1 METKKQKANKDFLP
15 YVVVVVASY
24 LLAVNLSAAIM
35 VPFSQEAVSS
45 FQEIELDSSS
55 VASREADASQ
65 VNRIAQGAD
74 HLVAELLLVLLP
86 IVFFCGLNVACVVV
100 LFVAFQMQI
109 LVLAAWKLKEILGA
123 WEEWALT
130 SVLVS
135 VHPIVWVVHIAIVVL
150 LASFIWGV

>member
-86 IVFFCGLNVACVVV
+86 IVFFLWLECSLRCGFIRSVSDANFGSCRLEAKRNTWCVGRVGADERIGVGSSNCMGGSYRYSCSAC
-100 LFVAFQMQI
+100 
-109 LVLAAWKLKEILGA
+109 
-123 WEEWALT
+123 
-130 SVLVS
+130 
-135 VHPIVWVVHIAIVVL
+135 
-150 LASFIWGV
+150 